1 MKNKLSI
8 IAIISFMLITAG
20 DALAGSSTALMNI
33 RTWVLPIAKHTIVH
47 QKNNL
52 IITQADIE
60 RGYVDARRA
69 MILSIKTNSTNGY
82 LLGFSVVSG
91 FFRELRVLDGNNT
104 YTVSRLGGEVHI
116 PYEGMNYIT
125 KELSFRFYLFE
136 NAKPGTYRWP
146 VALMISAI

>member
-20 DALAGSSTALMNI
+20 DALAGSNTALMNI
-33 RTWVLPIAKHTIVH
+33 RTRVLPIAKHTIIH

-52 IITQADIE
+52 IITRADIE
-60 RGYVDARRA
+60 RGYVDVQRA

-82 LLGFSVVSG
+82 LLGFSVVNDL
-91 FFRELRVLDGNNT
+91 FRELRVLDGNNT
-104 YTVSRLGGEVHI
+104 YTVSRSGGEVHM
-116 PYEGMNYIT
+116 PYEGMNYVR

-136 NAKPGTYRWP
+136 DAKPGTYYWP